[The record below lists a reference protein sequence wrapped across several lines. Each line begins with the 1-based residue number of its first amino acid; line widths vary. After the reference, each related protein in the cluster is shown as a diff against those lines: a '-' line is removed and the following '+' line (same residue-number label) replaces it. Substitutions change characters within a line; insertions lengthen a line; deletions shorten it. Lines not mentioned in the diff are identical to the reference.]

1 MAERTRTDDKA
12 AEADEG
18 TETNSSQTAEQR
30 KYAHEYLERSDDKE
44 SSFIWPLLIGVGI
57 SILMLWLLT

>member
-18 TETNSSQTAEQR
+18 AETNSSQTAEQR
-30 KYAHEYLERSDDKE
+30 KYAHE
-44 SSFIWPLLIGVGI
+44 
-57 SILMLWLLT
+57 